1 MRVGVIRN
9 DLAQAI
15 FLADLEPV
23 SRYNPAIEPSG
34 QEQYLKFP
42 ESTSVT
48 ALLLDSTVGAGAVA
62 EGGDI
67 NAGFPLTIT
76 GSSND
81 VLRLSTTI
89 GGSFTNYT
97 LAAGAVADLDAL
109 LDVIN
114 AAIAGS
120 GITARAGVGSGDRVA
135 LEGPRGTASQVAIDT
150 TGNGSSANADLGF
163 STSGVERSMPGA
175 SDTLAVLSPPGG
187 PLAIEDTDIDGIGS
201 GSNANALSLIPKTR
215 GTHDALRDVV
225 APAFAETSV
234 AIESYLVGQ
243 IAGYRNSS
251 FNPDSRRVPALTPG
265 AAVAV
270 VADDGSAF
278 STNVTVPTITSA
290 TLDSPNAGDVTIA
303 GTGLGGELGGGG
315 GTGRL
320 DTEVKFTG
328 VISVKLG
335 QKQIE
340 NAGGS
345 VSLTAIVVPASL
357 IPGATTTTTS
367 VQVMV
372 RQRLSGVEAVA

>member
-15 FLADLEPV
+15 LLADLEPV
-23 SRYNPAIEPSG
+23 SRYNPAIEPRG
-34 QEQYLKFP
+34 QERYVKYP
-42 ESTSVT
+42 ESSSIT

-62 EGGDI
+62 EGSDI
-67 NAGFPLTIT
+67 SGGFPLTIT

-89 GGSFTNYT
+89 GGTFTDYT
-97 LAAGAVADLDAL
+97 LAAGSVADLTAL
-109 LDVIN
+109 LAVIN

-135 LEGPRGTASQVAIDT
+135 LEGPLGTSSQVEIDS
-150 TGNGSSANADLGF
+150 TGNGSTANADLGF
-163 STSGVERSMPGA
+163 STSGVQRSMPGA
-175 SDTLAVLSPPGG
+175 SDTLVVLSPPGG
-187 PLAIEDTDIDGIGS
+187 PLAIEDSDIDGIGS
-201 GSNANALSLIPKTR
+201 GSNANAFSLIPKTR

-225 APAFAETSV
+225 APAFAETAV
-234 AIESYLVGQ
+234 AIDSYLVGY
-243 IAGYRNSS
+243 ISELANAS
-251 FNPDSRRVPALTPG
+251 FNPDPRRMPALANG

-278 STNVTVPTITSA
+278 STDVTLPTITSA
-290 TLDSPNAGDVTIA
+290 TLDSPSAGDVTIA

-315 GTGRL
+315 ATGKQ

-328 VISVKLG
+328 AISVKLS
-335 QKQIE
+335 QVAIE
-340 NAGGS
+340 QAGGS
-345 VSLTAIVVPASL
+345 VGLTAIVVPASL

-367 VQVMV
+367 VQVKV
-372 RQRLSGVEAVA
+372 RQRVSGVEALA